1 MEKTEGIIYR
11 DLESILKR
19 HAKSGALFTIEQLT
33 EMINKEEPRYG
44 LSDGRFRPGEL
55 VRPLRKHVAEGNV
68 ENIKEVKSYR
78 WILG

>member
-1 MEKTEGIIYR
+1 MEKTEEMIYR

-44 LSDGRFRPGEL
+44 TSGGWFRPDEL
-55 VRPLRKHVAEGNV
+55 IPPLRKHVAEGNV
-68 ENIKEVKSYR
+68 EYIKEVKSYR
-78 WILG
+78 WILE

>member
-11 DLESILKR
+11 DLESILNR

-33 EMINKEEPRYG
+33 EMINNEEPRYG
-44 LSDGRFRPGEL
+44 LSGGWFRPKEL
-55 VRPLRKHVAEGNV
+55 KPPLRKHVAEGNV
-68 ENIKEVKSYR
+68 EYVEEVKGSR